1 MGSTSGASVYACAVA
16 AVYDLIG
23 EGPGRSARRCW
34 PRRPGCTGPR
44 WRRRGGAWP
53 SPPSTA
59 ARRTSAATTPTHSRS
74 RRVSSPA
81 WADGCTARIRAALRQ
96 PPRDGYLAYCCD
108 IRGPRQWPVRCG
120 CGHEAA
126 VRLRP
131 SQPDAGGARGEQAP
145 EEREGRRGVAAAG
158 EPVLVCG
165 PGRGDQ
171 AQVPAHRGRARCA
184 CPGGGLDAVR
194 LDRDGGGRRAGSTR
208 CGAGTRTGTGASPAA
223 RRVRTASPR
232 FGAGTRPTASCATAT
247 GTAWCASEGA
257 DRSALQVTGKR
268 RRILMA
274 LKLKVPWSTELEPL
288 EVDLSRVCEENFD
301 TVMREIRKYGPPHV
315 RTNEGDVIVENFFGV
330 NNRVPDVSRY
340 HIDNDGQPVRHFD
353 VPESRLQIQ
362 LGSIVLLLES
372 PSVDEYQFGSISFP
386 VVPANGESGEKID
399 RCLGTV
405 LSDIQKEFNQAGL
418 NEEQLIRYGHIKAK
432 LIVPYC
438 HVIISNPI
446 QFQTNLRSIHGQSTW
461 DSPWNTLRNNV
472 WKALWKEGPEEDR
485 LGYIQLCFRERLNTY
500 RPNLIVNACTGDL
513 KNPVK
518 DFVRRELPKVPLY
531 QAHHPADTSWND
543 CDDNCDG
550 IGLERIY
557 PDDAIADDQQ

>member
-96 PPRDGYLAYCCD
+96 PPRDGYLAYVA
-108 IRGPRQWPVRCG
+108 IS
-120 CGHEAA
+120 EAHDSGLCVA
-126 VRLRP
+126 
-131 SQPDAGGARGEQAP
+131 DAGTRRRFASDLLNLTLAVPAVNRRQKSG
-145 EEREGRRGVAAAG
+145 EGRRGVAAAG

-194 LDRDGGGRRAGSTR
+194 LDRDGGGRRAGAGSRRPR
-208 CGAGTRTGTGASPAA
+208 CRGRRGAGTRTGTGASPAA

-268 RRILMA
+268 RRNTHGTQAESTLEHGG
-274 LKLKVPWSTELEPL
+274 WSL
-288 EVDLSRVCEENFD
+288 
-301 TVMREIRKYGPPHV
+301 
-315 RTNEGDVIVENFFGV
+315 
-330 NNRVPDVSRY
+330 
-340 HIDNDGQPVRHFD
+340 
-353 VPESRLQIQ
+353 
-362 LGSIVLLLES
+362 
-372 PSVDEYQFGSISFP
+372 
-386 VVPANGESGEKID
+386 
-399 RCLGTV
+399 
-405 LSDIQKEFNQAGL
+405 
-418 NEEQLIRYGHIKAK
+418 
-432 LIVPYC
+432 
-438 HVIISNPI
+438 
-446 QFQTNLRSIHGQSTW
+446 LRSI
-461 DSPWNTLRNNV
+461 
-472 WKALWKEGPEEDR
+472 
-485 LGYIQLCFRERLNTY
+485 
-500 RPNLIVNACTGDL
+500 
-513 KNPVK
+513 
-518 DFVRRELPKVPLY
+518 
-531 QAHHPADTSWND
+531 
-543 CDDNCDG
+543 
-550 IGLERIY
+550 
-557 PDDAIADDQQ
+557 